1 MIQFSSLRLKQLLG
15 YLVLNHRVRT
25 GAESIGYLLGI
36 MYNKLD
42 YLSILGFYPFWL
54 KSNELP
60 FLLNSS
66 PSLGFSLLIRDAHSL
81 VNEDLL
87 E

>member
-1 MIQFSSLRLKQLLG
+1 MCMIQLSSLRLKQLLG
-15 YLVLNHRVRT
+15 YTVLNHRDGT
-25 GAESIGYLLGI
+25 GAESVGYLLGI

-54 KSNELP
+54 RSNELP

-66 PSLGFSLLIRDAHSL
+66 SSLGAHC
-81 VNEDLL
+81 
-87 E
+87 